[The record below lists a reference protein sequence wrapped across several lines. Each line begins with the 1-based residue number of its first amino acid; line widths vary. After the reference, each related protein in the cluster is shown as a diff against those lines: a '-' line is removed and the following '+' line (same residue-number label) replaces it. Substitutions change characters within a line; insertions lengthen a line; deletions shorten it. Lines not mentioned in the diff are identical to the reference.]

1 MDEGSTPAHRR
12 RQAERKRAVR
22 RPARPEVPST
32 ARSPARPRRRRLLP
46 KQDAAQR
53 RPPGRGCPARGS
65 SSSSSPASRFPP
77 TAHLQQGFAA
87 RVTTQELWHVPE
99 ASQGLDPLLGL
110 SLGPCLLVRAAYPP
124 VITEETGS
132 RLGHGRQ
139 EPLTERRVD
148 DLDDLA
154 HRLPALPVQGNDA
167 LGVFP
172 RRGAVVEAPGGYLL
186 PEKALGSQ
194 RDRKSIRLKSSKLG
208 IL

>member
-1 MDEGSTPAHRR
+1 
-12 RQAERKRAVR
+12 
-22 RPARPEVPST
+22 
-32 ARSPARPRRRRLLP
+32 
-46 KQDAAQR
+46 
-53 RPPGRGCPARGS
+53 
-65 SSSSSPASRFPP
+65 
-77 TAHLQQGFAA
+77 
-87 RVTTQELWHVPE
+87 QELWHVPE

-172 RRGAVVEAPGGYLL
+172 RRGAVVEAAGGY
-186 PEKALGSQ
+186 
-194 RDRKSIRLKSSKLG
+194 RLFPGPARPPPGEEAGGGPSAHPPPPPPPPA
-208 IL
+208 